1 MIINYAQ
8 PNQDLNNFLTGI
20 NTPAA
25 PVVPKPAPDV
35 YNPFAQDSFINKP
48 NYLGPNANS
57 TPMFP
62 NTATPVQGTLP
73 QYTAPVTAPGTVAS
87 IAPKAPVDTFN
98 YNANSPQTRTIPSNF
113 MVGGTV
119 LNPTTTT
126 TPVPGSANAAA
137 VQAGMYQSGL
147 TPEQQALQTT
157 LLADQK
163 ATATQVLSPEQEY
176 QNQLKSYQAQI
187 DSINA
192 MYADRLNQARIQ
204 GQGRIE
210 SRQFAQGRSGQIGSG
225 VGEAGVNAV
234 QDANTEVANSIRA
247 EQKNAID
254 NVYAKV
260 KSGAD
265 ASLAAKTLAKQ
276 AGADKLLEYLNN
288 VPGEKKKA
296 TSSAVAELLARG
308 VDVKNMTPEEIKSYT
323 SGLGIS
329 EEQLSSEFATQS
341 KILEAD
347 KAKKATAD
355 LKAKADLEKT
365 QADTAKT
372 NFDITNWG
380 KMTDYQ
386 KSQLSIERYK
396 AQNPTG
402 TASEKKANAM
412 GKIAAE
418 IKPGT
423 TLADGT
429 PVLDASGQYFTASG
443 LKYMINNAPQL
454 GLTKEEVIEQFG
466 QFVYNDPKTGIPDS
480 YGLTPADKKIINGEL
495 K

>member
-1 MIINYAQ
+1 MIQTYAQ
-8 PNQDLNNFLTGI
+8 PNQDLTNFLNGL
-20 NTPAA
+20 NTVNTQ
-25 PVVPKPAPDV
+25 PVPTPVESNYV
-35 YNPFAQDSFINKP
+35 NPFPQNSIINQSSSLNNGSPTTP
-48 NYLGPNANS
+48 NGLPTG
-57 TPMFP
+57 
-62 NTATPVQGTLP
+62 QILP
-73 QYTAPVTAPGTVAS
+73 QYTAPVNTPGTVAS
-87 IAPKAPVDTFN
+87 ITPKAPVDTFN
-98 YNANSPQTRTIPSNF
+98 YNANSQQTGTIPSNF
-113 MVGGTV
+113 QVGGTI
-119 LNPTTTT
+119 LNPTTNPT

-147 TPEQQALQTT
+147 TPEQQALQTQ
-157 LLADQK
+157 LLREQQ

-176 QNQLKSYQAQI
+176 QNQLKNYQGQI

-234 QDANTEVANSIRA
+234 QDANTEISNSIRA
-247 EQKNAID
+247 EQANAISD
-254 NVYAKV
+254 VYTKV

-296 TSSAVAELLARG
+296 TSGAVAELLARG

>member
-1 MIINYAQ
+1 
-8 PNQDLNNFLTGI
+8 
-20 NTPAA
+20 
-25 PVVPKPAPDV
+25 
-35 YNPFAQDSFINKP
+35 
-48 NYLGPNANS
+48 
-57 TPMFP
+57 
-62 NTATPVQGTLP
+62 
-73 QYTAPVTAPGTVAS
+73 
-87 IAPKAPVDTFN
+87 
-98 YNANSPQTRTIPSNF
+98 
-113 MVGGTV
+113 
-119 LNPTTTT
+119 
-126 TPVPGSANAAA
+126 
-137 VQAGMYQSGL
+137 
-147 TPEQQALQTT
+147 
-157 LLADQK
+157 
-163 ATATQVLSPEQEY
+163 
-176 QNQLKSYQAQI
+176 
-187 DSINA
+187 

-234 QDANTEVANSIRA
+234 QDANTEVSNSIRA
-247 EQKNAID
+247 EQANAIA

-308 VDVKNMTPEEIKSYT
+308 VDVSKMTPEEIKSYT
-323 SGLGIS
+323 SGLGVS
-329 EEQLSSEFATQS
+329 EEQLKSEFATQS
-341 KILEAD
+341 KIMAAD
-347 KAKKATAD
+347 KAKKD
-355 LKAKADLEKT
+355 LETEKT
-365 QADTAKT
+365 QAVIAKNKADAAKT

-386 KSQLSIERYK
+386 KSQISIERYK

-454 GLTKEEVIEQFG
+454 GLDKEEVLKQFG
-466 QFVYNDPKTGIPDS
+466 QFVYNDPKTGIPAS
-480 YGLTPADKKIINGEL
+480 YGLTPADEKIITGVI

>member
-8 PNQDLNNFLTGI
+8 PNQDLTNFLTGI

-35 YNPFAQDSFINKP
+35 YNPFAQNSIINKP

-62 NTATPVQGTLP
+62 NTATQVQGTLP
-73 QYTAPVTAPGTVAS
+73 QYNAPVTPPGTVAS
-87 IAPKAPVDTFN
+87 IYPKAPVDTFN
-98 YNANSPQTRTIPSNF
+98 YNANSSQTGTTPSNF

-119 LNPTTTT
+119 LNPTTN
-126 TPVPGSANAAA
+126 PVPGSANAAA

-147 TPEQQALQTT
+147 TPEQQTLQNT
-157 LLADQK
+157 LLANQQ

-176 QNQLKSYQAQI
+176 QNQLKSYQGQI

-234 QDANTEVANSIRA
+234 QDANTEISNSIRA
-247 EQKNAID
+247 EQANAIA

-276 AGADKLLEYLNN
+276 QGADKLLEYLNN

-296 TSSAVAELLARG
+296 TSGAVAELLARG

-454 GLTKEEVIEQFG
+454 GLTKEEVLEQFG
-466 QFVYNDPKTGIPDS
+466 QFVYLDEKGAIPAT
-480 YGLTPADKKIINGEL
+480 YGLTPADKKIITGVI

>member
-1 MIINYAQ
+1 MTRYN
-8 PNQDLNNFLTGI
+8 PNTLIDELYKGQTVTPQSSISFAPTNFLQQPYGT
-20 NTPAA
+20 N
-25 PVVPKPAPDV
+25 
-35 YNPFAQDSFINKP
+35 
-48 NYLGPNANS
+48 NANT
-57 TPMFP
+57 TPNGLP
-62 NTATPVQGTLP
+62 TGQILP
-73 QYTAPVTAPGTVAS
+73 QYTTPVTSVTNPGTVAS
-87 IAPKAPVDTFN
+87 IVQPQVNNTNQVRRGGVVDTFN
-98 YNANSPQTRTIPSNF
+98 YNANSPQTTPVVPVTN
-113 MVGGTV
+113 
-119 LNPTTTT
+119 
-126 TPVPGSANAAA
+126 PVPGSVAA
-137 VQAGMYQSGL
+137 VQAGLYQSGL
-147 TPEQQALQTT
+147 TPEQLALQAQ
-157 LLADQK
+157 LRAEQQ
-163 ATATQVLSPEQEY
+163 ATATQVLDPNQEY
-176 QNQLKSYQAQI
+176 QNQLKNYQGQI

-247 EQKNAID
+247 EQANAIE

-260 KSGAD
+260 RSGAD

-276 AGADKLLEYLNN
+276 QGADKLLEYLNN

-308 VDVKNMTPEEIKSYT
+308 VDVKNMTPEEIKSFT
-323 SGLGIS
+323 SGLGVS
-329 EEQLSSEFATQS
+329 EEQLKSEFATQS
-341 KILEAD
+341 KIMAAD
-347 KAKKATAD
+347 KAKKD
-355 LKAKADLEKT
+355 LETQKTEAVIAKDKAD
-365 QADTAKT
+365 AAKT

-466 QFVYNDPKTGIPDS
+466 QFVYNDPETGIPAS
-480 YGLTPADKKIINGEL
+480 YGLTPADKKIITGIIE
-495 K
+495 

>member
-1 MIINYAQ
+1 MIYN
-8 PNQDLNNFLTGI
+8 PNTLIDELYKGQTVSPPTTQVNPFATTNFLQQTSGTNNANTTPNGLPTGQV
-20 NTPAA
+20 NTFNPT
-25 PVVPKPAPDV
+25 PVVP
-35 YNPFAQDSFINKP
+35 
-48 NYLGPNANS
+48 
-57 TPMFP
+57 
-62 NTATPVQGTLP
+62 
-73 QYTAPVTAPGTVAS
+73 VTTPGTVAS
-87 IAPKAPVDTFN
+87 IT
-98 YNANSPQTRTIPSNF
+98 PQVNRPSGTPGATGSIPSNF

-137 VQAGMYQSGL
+137 AQAGMYQSGL
-147 TPEQQALQTT
+147 TPEQQALQAQ
-157 LLADQK
+157 LLRDQQ

-176 QNQLKSYQAQI
+176 QNQLKQYQAQI

-234 QDANTEVANSIRA
+234 QDANTEISNSIRA
-247 EQKNAID
+247 EQANAIA

-276 AGADKLLEYLNN
+276 QGADKLLEYLNN

-329 EEQLSSEFATQS
+329 EEQLSSEFATQT
-341 KILEAD
+341 KIAAD
-347 KAKKATAD
+347 AKKEKDLNQRKLTAEVSNLEGKREWD
-355 LKAKADLEKT
+355 AAQKALDRDME
-365 QADTAKT
+365 
-372 NFDITNWG
+372 
-380 KMTDYQ
+380 Q
-386 KSQLSIERYK
+386 KKIDVDWYK
-396 AQNPTG
+396 AQTSRIDSLKKDSTATEKNYDAKTIPSNVKKELFSDIESNANMGG
-402 TASEKKANAM
+402 TFSGTKKKTLNEFITAYPEINTDYLTALYEAN
-412 GKIAAE
+412 
-418 IKPGT
+418 
-423 TLADGT
+423 
-429 PVLDASGQYFTASG
+429 Q
-443 LKYMINNAPQL
+443 
-454 GLTKEEVIEQFG
+454 
-466 QFVYNDPKTGIPDS
+466 
-480 YGLTPADKKIINGEL
+480 
-495 K
+495 